1 MGRDIDSLRRCTSRA
16 SDAACIAL
24 ASLTLLGPSRAL
36 AWACGSGSGDPLGPE
51 ACAVACELPVRYQI
65 GELPPGLDPE
75 RVISEVHRAMEAWTQ
90 PECTGLR
97 VQYEGRVDGTPTA
110 PVVIEWVPRA
120 SSHTITNT
128 GGCIASA
135 TLRGN
140 AEFAWNVDGESSRT
154 TDVYRFTLRAAGMA
168 FGLGHSSDS
177 SAVMGSFDTRD
188 ALADDDVVGICS
200 LYPAPGWPG
209 RGVCAPC
216 TTDVICGE
224 GNLCLGYPEGRFC
237 GRACAPGECGPG
249 EECREVEPSTWQCV
263 RLFEGEPACSPP
275 LPACTPCESD
285 EECRGGACVEQ
296 RPGGGRYCTTICHVP
311 GAPGDCPSGLV
322 CAQEDLSAPFM
333 QCVDPDLGTC
343 PHAPAADAGAPR
355 DAGAPDAGAA
365 VPPAGCGCRAASTS
379 PAPSICLVIF
389 AAWLVRRRRA

>member
-1 MGRDIDSLRRCTSRA
+1 MRSDTDAPLRCTSRA

-24 ASLTLLGPSRAL
+24 ASLALLGPSRAL
-36 AWACGSGSGDPLGPE
+36 AWTCGFGSGDPLRAGGLRGRLRAARP
-51 ACAVACELPVRYQI
+51 LPDRRAA
-65 GELPPGLDPE
+65 PGLDPE
-75 RVISEVHRAMEAWTQ
+75 RVISEVHRALEAWTQ

-97 VQYEGRVDGTPTA
+97 VQYEGRVEGTPTA
-110 PVVIEWVPRA
+110 PLVIEWVPRA
-120 SSHTITNT
+120 SSHTITNA

-168 FGLGHSSDS
+168 FGLGHSSDRT
-177 SAVMGSFDTRD
+177 AVMGSFDTRD
-188 ALADDDVVGICS
+188 TLADDDVVGICS
-200 LYPAPGWPG
+200 LYPASGWPG

-216 TTDVICGE
+216 TTDVLCGE

-237 GRACAPGECGPG
+237 GRACATGECGPG

-311 GAPGDCPSGLV
+311 GAPGT
-322 CAQEDLSAPFM
+322 AR
-333 QCVDPDLGTC
+333 
-343 PHAPAADAGAPR
+343 AGWSVRERISPR
-355 DAGAPDAGAA
+355 
-365 VPPAGCGCRAASTS
+365 RS
-379 PAPSICLVIF
+379 
-389 AAWLVRRRRA
+389 